1 MIAGYETKREVRA
14 QIDALEREK
23 GTGHMTPRRL
33 ETIEGQ
39 QALFR
44 RELERMEAT
53 GEGEEPVT
61 TNKAM
66 GTGAWVGRD
75 GRGLIV

>member
-53 GEGEEPVT
+53 GEGR
-61 TNKAM
+61 
-66 GTGAWVGRD
+66 GARDHEQGDGDGSLGRP
-75 GRGLIV
+75 